1 MSQQFNVREAL
12 TRLHDEY
19 RLSNADIG
27 VLILTS
33 PSTVA
38 KVRYGHTSGRN
49 IAGRVRI
56 LIWALDAIQKTAK
69 RPASH
74 WE

>member
-1 MSQQFNVREAL
+1 MLQQFNVREAL

-27 VLILTS
+27 VLLLTS

-56 LIWALDAIQKTAK
+56 LLWALDAIRQMAK
-69 RPASH
+69 RPARY
-74 WE
+74 